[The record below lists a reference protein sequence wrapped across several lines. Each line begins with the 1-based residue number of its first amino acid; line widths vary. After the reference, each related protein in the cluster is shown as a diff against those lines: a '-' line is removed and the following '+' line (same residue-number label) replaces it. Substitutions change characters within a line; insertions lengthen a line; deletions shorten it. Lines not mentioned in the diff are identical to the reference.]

1 MFLSSCT
8 TNICLASEICS
19 DETNRCRQECYRII
33 PLGDNKQHISNKNP
47 FFSEIKLFM
56 STHAAVKYTYVHGKY
71 TIEKTKWKKVFM
83 QKRSLTRSINSYRYN
98 YHYIRLK
105 SGKERRH

>member
-8 TNICLASEICS
+8 TNICLVSEICS

-71 TIEKTKWKKVFM
+71 TIEKTKWKKVLM
-83 QKRSLTRSINSYRYN
+83 QKRSLTRSGNSNRN
-98 YHYIRLK
+98 N
-105 SGKERRH
+105 